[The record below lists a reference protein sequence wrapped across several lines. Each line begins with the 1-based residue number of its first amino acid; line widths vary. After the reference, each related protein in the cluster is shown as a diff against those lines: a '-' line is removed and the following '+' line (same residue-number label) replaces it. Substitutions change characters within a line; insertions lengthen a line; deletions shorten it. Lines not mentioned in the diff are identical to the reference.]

1 LGGESQHLKDRAIGI
16 HVSISKQI
24 DLAFDRAIELGC
36 LGAFQ
41 IFTCSPRRWA
51 AKDLDHN
58 QVQAFLNKSHSSKF
72 QVFAHMPYMP
82 NLASPD
88 KAFHSQSIEVLA
100 REIRRC
106 AALEVPHLV
115 VHFGSHQ
122 GSSIAEGHERVIRA
136 CKQAIHATEGKNVR
150 ILLETSAGTRN
161 SVGSKFEYVG
171 SVLKQVDRPARMGA
185 CFDTCHVFAS
195 GYDLRTPEAA
205 EKTIEEFDRLVG
217 LKNLYA
223 IHVNDSKAGL
233 GEARDRHEHIGL
245 GKISDEG
252 FRSFFALKK
261 IEHIPLILE
270 TPIDQ
275 VRDDKENLAHAKT
288 LL

>member
-1 LGGESQHLKDRAIGI
+1 LEEEKTLKDRAIGI

-36 LGAFQ
+36 VGTFQ

-51 AKDLDHN
+51 AKDLDPN
-58 QVQAFLNKSHSSKF
+58 QVGAFLNKFQSSKF

-88 KAFHSQSIEVLA
+88 KRFQNQSTDVLI
-100 REIRRC
+100 REISRC
-106 AALEVPHLV
+106 NALGVASLI

-122 GSSIAEGHERVIRA
+122 GSSIEEGHVRVIQA
-136 CKQAIHATEGKNVR
+136 CKRAIGATEAMNVR

-161 SVGSKFEYVG
+161 SVGSKFEYVAN
-171 SVLKQVDRPARMGA
+171 VLNQIDRPDRTGS
-185 CFDTCHVFAS
+185 CLDTCHVFAS
-195 GYDLRTPEAA
+195 GYDLRTAEASA
-205 EKTIEEFDRLVG
+205 KTIDEFDRVVG
-217 LKNLYA
+217 IKNLYA

-245 GKISDEG
+245 GKIKSAG

-270 TPIDQ
+270 TPIDET
-275 VRDDKENLAHAKT
+275 RGDKENVAYAKT